1 MWITNYWN
9 EPGSVELTH
18 VVSFMINQITIG
30 CCKLKAINVEMAY
43 RVWLT
48 KNGVINIVS
57 RSTNMVKWEC

>member
-1 MWITNYWN
+1 
-9 EPGSVELTH
+9 
-18 VVSFMINQITIG
+18 MINQITIG
-30 CCKLKAINVEMAY
+30 CCKLQAINVEMAY